1 MRDIIWTIIGIWILW
16 KIIDAFRSYSSS
28 RNTSNYRNQ
37 QRDNYQ
43 DNTQNTSQ
51 KPPQKKGELKPDA
64 GEYVDYEEIK

>member
-28 RNTSNYRNQ
+28 KSSSDFRKD
-37 QRDNYQ
+37 QREQ
-43 DNTQNTSQ
+43 HQNTTQHTSE
-51 KPPQKKGELKPDA
+51 KPQQKKGELKPDA